1 MLKKISIKTA
11 DGNRYD
17 FIRSEYN
24 FPFRFEDLN
33 KDWIKVEEEGITRMF
48 YRQNIISI
56 MIEDVERQPLR
67 M

>member
-17 FIRSEYN
+17 FVRPEEN
-24 FPFRFEDLN
+24 FPFKCGDLN
-33 KDWIKVEEEGITRMF
+33 KDWIKIEDEGITRMF

-56 MIEDVERQPLR
+56 IIEDVERQPLR